1 MVTFCVCAEDKNFNL
16 IILSSAH
23 IRMLNYK
30 ILIDKKTPFS
40 KIPPYVTV
48 KQPFILEIENETR
61 KYVLLAKSK
70 FDLEEWF
77 TAIYAQIE
85 SLKSNK
91 LIAKSA
97 TTIVQKEREIALK
110 D

>member
-1 MVTFCVCAEDKNFNL
+1 
-16 IILSSAH
+16 
-23 IRMLNYK
+23 MLNYK